1 MSEHTVAKI
10 IRSEDFQ
17 NFIREQRER
26 LFGIAPIA
34 MDSLV
39 AGVTTD
45 PHLAYALL
53 KDLGIIPARDL
64 ALALGTAKPP
74 VTSAEERQERQARVL
89 AAVILERKR
98 VFDIELP
105 EEMEKALDEVDESN
119 PGQSDAAFV
128 GSN

>member
-1 MSEHTVAKI
+1 MSQHTVTKI

-34 MDSLV
+34 MDSLM
-39 AGVTTD
+39 AGVAAD

-74 VTSAEERQERQARVL
+74 VTSEEECQERQARVL
-89 AAVILERKR
+89 AAVILERRR
-98 VFDIELP
+98 VFNIELP
-105 EEMEKALDEVDESN
+105 EEMEKALDEVNE
-119 PGQSDAAFV
+119 
-128 GSN
+128 